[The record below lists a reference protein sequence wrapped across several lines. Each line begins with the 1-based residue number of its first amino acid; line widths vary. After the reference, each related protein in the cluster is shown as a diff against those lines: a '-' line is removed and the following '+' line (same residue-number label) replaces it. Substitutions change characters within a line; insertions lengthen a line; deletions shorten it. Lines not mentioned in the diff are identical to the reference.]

1 MKKGKRMKVNLDLLA
16 RFSET
21 ERRIGEHGV
30 VKLID
35 CMPRI
40 VLAETDGSIPSDI
53 APIAKHETWDHAI
66 LQAARVSYGADQKE
80 STPEADRGLIRYLW
94 SHEHGTPFEMVDL
107 KFYIALPIFVA
118 RQFIRHR
125 MASVNEYSMR
135 YKEPKDEFFIPVP
148 EEVRKQ
154 STNNKQ
160 GSEGQIDEEHAGM
173 FCKRT
178 EVVAGD
184 AMDLYN
190 LHKGWGIGKELAR
203 INLPLTTF
211 TYWYWEIDLR
221 NFLGF
226 LKLRMDKHAQ
236 KELRDYAN
244 AMYAITQ
251 PLAPWTFEAF
261 DDFTREAV
269 RLSKLEIEA
278 ISRRDEKLSE
288 RATKREQEAYAEKL
302 KLLNFDF
309 LLTNKKES

>member
-1 MKKGKRMKVNLDLLA
+1 MHELLENFTDSPTSDHDYP
-16 RFSET
+16 RQIK
-21 ERRIGEHGV
+21 IGEHGV
-30 VKLID
+30 VRLVD
-35 CMPRI
+35 CMPR
-40 VLAETDGSIPSDI
+40 VVERPG
-53 APIAKHETWDHAI
+53 ENWDHAI
-66 LQAARVSYGADQKE
+66 LQAARVSYGADQKP

-135 YKEPKDEFFIPVP
+135 YKEPKDEFFYPASDQ
-148 EEVRKQ
+148 VRKQ

-160 GSEGQIDEEHAGM
+160 GSEGQVSVEA
-173 FCKRT
+173 T
-178 EVVAGD
+178 EFFQKHTVETAED
-184 AMDLYN
+184 AFEQYDTHIKL
-190 LHKGWGIGKELAR
+190 GIGKEIAR

-244 AMYAITQ
+244 AMYEITR

-261 DDFTREAV
+261 DDFTREAI
-269 RLSKLEIEA
+269 RLSKLEIKA
-278 ISRRDEKLSE
+278 IVQQYSNLEP

-302 KLLNFDF
+302 KLLGLEFRSKYADVE
-309 LLTNKKES
+309 TKATPEK